1 MFHKWPEIENHY
13 NKKNIQRWVDLYPE
27 LKDEMYIVLEKI
39 HGTNIQFI
47 IDKDGCKIATR
58 KRILEEGESFYDVWN
73 VATKYDEFI
82 KRIMNYVNDFDD
94 VEYINLYGELYG
106 QGIQKG
112 VDYCPEKQIRFFG
125 MRMNG
130 ILLSQVE
137 FDHMMDVLEIPIDCC
152 VPLVGMFSNLEDAID
167 AVNVETLTTEINM
180 YEGNIAEGVV
190 IQPYYKV
197 YISPVGATF
206 ILKKKAENFKE
217 KARERKVPREPKVL
231 PPEIAEPKAEFES
244 YITKNRLDNLFSK
257 EGPIEDMKDI
267 GKYIKLMMEDARKDF
282 EKENDISHLRKKDQK
297 QVFSGGG
304 NIIAK
309 MLKGELNNG

>member
-13 NKKNIQRWVDLYPE
+13 NKKNIQRWLEHYPE
-27 LKDEMYIVLEKI
+27 LKDETYIVLEKI

-47 IDKDGCKIATR
+47 ITADGCKIATR

-73 VATKYDEFI
+73 IATKYDEII
-82 KRIMNYVNDFDD
+82 KRIMKYVIDFDD
-94 VEYINLYGELYG
+94 VDYINLYGELYG
-106 QGIQKG
+106 KGIQKG

-130 ILLSQVE
+130 ELLSQVK

-152 VPLVGMFSNLEDAID
+152 APLVGMFSNLEDAIN

-180 YEGNIAEGVV
+180 YEGNIAEGIV

-197 YISPVGATF
+197 YTSPVGATF
-206 ILKKKAENFKE
+206 ILKKKAEKFKE
-217 KARERKVPREPKVL
+217 KARERKTPREPKVL

-244 YITKNRLDNLFSK
+244 YINDNRIDAVFSK
-257 EGPIEDMKDI
+257 EGPIDDIEDM
-267 GKYIKLMMEDARKDF
+267 GKYIKLVLNDAREEF
-282 EKENDISHLRKKDQK
+282 EKENDISHLKKKDQK

-304 NIIAK
+304 PMIAK
-309 MLKGELNNG
+309 MLKERLNNG